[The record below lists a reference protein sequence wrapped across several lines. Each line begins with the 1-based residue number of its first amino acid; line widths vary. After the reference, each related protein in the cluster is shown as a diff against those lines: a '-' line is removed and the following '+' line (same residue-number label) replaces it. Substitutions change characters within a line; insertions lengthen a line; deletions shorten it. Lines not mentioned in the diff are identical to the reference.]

1 VGMISPRRPAL
12 LRLRVMRDIIA
23 TLAVKSVSAETDTD
37 RDYSHSERRRP
48 EVNTIICRSAY
59 GTYSCSILSN
69 SQITEVRRTSKRQD
83 SLGTYILGSW
93 RGT

>member
-1 VGMISPRRPAL
+1 MISPRRPAL

-23 TLAVKSVSAETDTD
+23 TLAVKSVSAETDIG
-37 RDYSHSERRRP
+37 RAYSYSERRRP
-48 EVNTIICRSAY
+48 KVNTIICRSAY

-83 SLGTYILGSW
+83 SLGAYILGSW
-93 RGT
+93 RGS